1 MQRPGI
7 TRNRESFHSKY
18 YLWKPVK
25 GDFSYTER
33 EVTPEE
39 DCERPSLLLQM
50 FFAQMYNCSKGL
62 KKLRDSPRIGRGDA
76 LGLRGV
82 AGPAA
87 WNLRPGLSTRPSRFL
102 QPR

>member
-1 MQRPGI
+1 MQRPGV

-39 DCERPSLLLQM
+39 DRERPSLLPQM
-50 FFAQMYNCSKGL
+50 FFAQMYHCSKGL
-62 KKLRDSPRIGRGDA
+62 KKIEGFSKNRKG
-76 LGLRGV
+76 
-82 AGPAA
+82 
-87 WNLRPGLSTRPSRFL
+87 
-102 QPR
+102 